1 METALFDYHLPE
13 ELIAQEPIEPR
24 DAARLLV
31 AGCVAG
37 EAAHRR
43 VGDLADYL
51 RAGDLLVLNR
61 TRVIPA
67 RLFGRKDSGGE
78 VEVLLIHPEPEAP
91 GDAATGERWRC
102 LVRGKVRSGTRIIL
116 SDPGVAAEVTACAED
131 GERTLAFPPGV
142 AVLALAERI
151 GHMPLPP
158 YIRRADRPA
167 DRERYQTVFADRP
180 GSVAAPTASLH
191 LTAALLDRLAAQGVQ
206 TAFVELAIGPG
217 TFKPVDCD
225 RVEDFRIHAEH
236 CSCPAATVAAI
247 QRCKS
252 QGGRVI
258 AVGTTVVRTLES
270 AAAQAGGLAPYDD
283 WTRIFLHPP
292 QTLAV
297 VDGLMTNFHLP
308 RSSLLMLVACL
319 TGVERLHALYAQAI
333 AERYRFFSYGD
344 AMLLLGKTPDSRLQ
358 TLDPRPC

>member
-31 AGCVAG
+31 AGCETGDV
-37 EAAHRR
+37 AHRR
-43 VGDLADYL
+43 VGDLAEYL

-78 VEVLLIHPEPEAP
+78 VEVLLIHPERDVP

-102 LVRGKVRSGTRIIL
+102 LVRGRVHSGTRIDF
-116 SDPGVAAEVTACAED
+116 SDPAMDAPAVSAEVTACADD

-142 AVLALAERI
+142 AVLALADRI

-236 CSCPAATVAAI
+236 CSCPGATVAAI

-270 AAAQAGGLAPYDD
+270 AAAQPGGLAPYDG

-319 TGVERLHALYAQAI
+319 TGLERLHALYAQAI

-344 AMLLLGKTPDSRLQ
+344 AMLLLEKTV
-358 TLDPRPC
+358 DPRP